1 MTLPSLRR
9 CDDAREGVLRHAK
22 LRRERR
28 ERYVVEKNLDEVA
41 FEMLSDDY
49 NATRS
54 QLDSIRARRTKFIC
68 VNDNVDDMTPELAAL
83 FRDFFASY
91 YPRRSQFELPPGSRN
106 RHLRLEAYERD
117 ALKDKLAAGLAVALA
132 AWGAAAALRRR
143 TRSAG
148 AGEDEGKGK
157 AE

>member
-1 MTLPSLRR
+1 MRQESGEGDEARRRALAVCRCACRPPPSVGQRS
-9 CDDAREGVLRHAK
+9 RHAPQPVHW
-22 LRRERR
+22 L
-28 ERYVVEKNLDEVA
+28 
-41 FEMLSDDY
+41 
-49 NATRS
+49 
-54 QLDSIRARRTKFIC
+54 
-68 VNDNVDDMTPELAAL
+68 P
-83 FRDFFASY
+83 
-91 YPRRSQFELPPGSRN
+91 FELPPGSRN

-143 TRSAG
+143 TTAG

>member
-1 MTLPSLRR
+1 
-9 CDDAREGVLRHAK
+9 
-22 LRRERR
+22 
-28 ERYVVEKNLDEVA
+28 
-41 FEMLSDDY
+41 MLSDDY

-117 ALKDKLAAGLAVALA
+117 ALKDRLAAGLAVALA

-143 TRSAG
+143 TTAG